1 MSKAKKKV
9 RWDDPALTR
18 LFRYALPYKWQLVMA
33 SIWIVGAA
41 SMSSLTATLLGKL
54 TDLGFYEKEP
64 WVIVAAPATL
74 IGVTLLYAVSTVMST
89 YLLTK
94 ISQSMLVT
102 LRTELFARI
111 LHWPFSNY
119 QSHST
124 GLVCSKFVN
133 EANIALGGAVSA
145 AIILVRDSLQIIA
158 LFAVLFWQNWQLTLV
173 ALVVGPVGALIMR
186 AISQRTKRIVKA
198 SQAAIAGILSRVQES
213 YKAERLVK
221 ISDTYDFEMDRFR
234 PINQKIRRTEL
245 KRQIMQ
251 GLGTPVTQVIT
262 MSGVAVVVAYALF
275 EAQAGRLTIGE
286 FITFL
291 SAMMLLMP
299 PLQHLAGLNA
309 TFASIS
315 VAAKSIFDTMD
326 EAVEDDK
333 GTVELKDVKGAI
345 EFKDV
350 HLTYPG
356 TTREAIKGVTFSVR
370 PGEHVALVGLSGSG
384 KSSMVNL
391 VPRFWSVT
399 SGAVTVD
406 GVNVEDCTLTSL
418 RNHIAVV
425 SQNVILFDTTIRENI
440 AYGMP
445 EVSEAAIEKAVEAAA
460 LTEVVAALP
469 KGLDTP
475 VGEAGGLLS
484 GGQKQRISIARA
496 LLKDAPI
503 LILDEATSALDSE
516 SENQIKEALET
527 LMRGR
532 TCLTVAHRL
541 STIDRADRIVVMQY
555 GVIVEEGTPAELL
568 AKGGAY
574 ARMVRLQTGV
584 GRECCNFPDNK
595 KASKNTL

>member
-1 MSKAKKKV
+1 MKSLKSF
-9 RWDDPALTR
+9 WTDFDPALKR
-18 LFRYALPYKWQLVMA
+18 LIRYAAPYKGMMA
-33 SIWIVGAA
+33 FAALWMVGAA
-41 SMSSLTATLLGKL
+41 SMSSLAATLLGKL
-54 TDLGFYEKEP
+54 TDLGFYEQQA
-64 WVIVAAPATL
+64 WVIAAAPAAL

-89 YLLTK
+89 YVMTK

-102 LRTELFARI
+102 LRTELFAKI
-111 LHWPFSNY
+111 LHWPFANY
-119 QSHST
+119 QTHTT

-145 AIILVRDSLQIIA
+145 AIILVRDSLQIVA

-173 ALVVGPVGALIMR
+173 ALVVGPVGAFIMR

-299 PLQHLAGLNA
+299 PLQHLAGWNA

-315 VAAKSIFDTMD
+315 AAAKSIFDTMD

-356 TTREAIKGVTFSVR
+356 TTKEAIKGVTLSVR

-391 VPRFWSVT
+391 VPRFWRVT

-406 GVNVEDCTLTSL
+406 GVNVEDCTLANL
-418 RNHIAVV
+418 RDHIAVV
-425 SQNVILFDTTIRENI
+425 SQNVILFDVTIRENI
-440 AYGMP
+440 AYGMTH
-445 EVSEAAIEKAVEAAA
+445 VTDEAVQKAVESAA
-460 LTEVVAALP
+460 LTDVIAALP
-469 KGLDTP
+469 QGLDTP
-475 VGEAGGLLS
+475 VGEAGSLLS

-496 LLKDAPI
+496 LLKNAPI

-527 LMRGR
+527 LMKGR

-541 STIDRADRIVVMQY
+541 STIDRADRIVVMKDR
-555 GVIVEEGTPAELL
+555 GIVEEGTPAELM
-568 AKGGAY
+568 AKDGAY
-574 ARMVRLQTGV
+574 ARMVRLQTGAV
-584 GRECCNFPDNK
+584 TE
-595 KASKNTL
+595 

>member
-1 MSKAKKKV
+1 MSKTKKKV

-33 SIWIVGAA
+33 SVWIVGAA

-64 WVIVAAPATL
+64 WVIAAAPATL

-111 LHWPFSNY
+111 LHWPFANY

-326 EAVEDDK
+326 EAVEEDK
-333 GTVELKDVKGAI
+333 GTVELKNVKGAI

-440 AYGMP
+440 AYGLSHVLD
-445 EVSEAAIEKAVEAAA
+445 EAIEKAVEAAA
-460 LTEVVAALP
+460 LTDVIAALP
-469 KGLDTP
+469 QGLDTP

-527 LMRGR
+527 LMKGR

-541 STIDRADRIVVMQY
+541 STIDRADRIVVMKD
-555 GVIVEEGTPAELL
+555 GRIVEEGTPAELM
-568 AKGGAY
+568 AKDGAY
-574 ARMVRLQTGV
+574 AKMVRLQTG
-584 GRECCNFPDNK
+584 NK
-595 KASKNTL
+595 N

>member
-1 MSKAKKKV
+1 MSKTKKKV

-33 SIWIVGAA
+33 TIWIVGAA
-41 SMSSLTATLLGKL
+41 SMSSLAATLLGRL

-64 WVIVAAPATL
+64 WVIAAAPATL

-111 LHWPFSNY
+111 LHWPFANY

-124 GLVCSKFVN
+124 GVVCSKFVN

-356 TTREAIKGVTFSVR
+356 TTREAIKGVTLSVR

-445 EVSEAAIEKAVEAAA
+445 EVSEAAIEKAMEAAA

-541 STIDRADRIVVMQY
+541 STIDRADRIVVMQD

-574 ARMVRLQTGV
+574 ARMVRLQV
-584 GRECCNFPDNK
+584 GMQGRTSE
-595 KASKNTL
+595 S

>member
-54 TDLGFYEKEP
+54 TDLGFYEKES
-64 WVIVAAPATL
+64 WVIAAAPATL

-111 LHWPFSNY
+111 LHWPFANY

-145 AIILVRDSLQIIA
+145 AIILVRDSMQIIA

-173 ALVVGPVGALIMR
+173 ALVVGSVGALIMR

-234 PINQKIRRTEL
+234 TINQKIRRTEL

-326 EAVEDDK
+326 EAVEEDK
-333 GTVELKDVKGAI
+333 GTVELKNVKGAI

-356 TTREAIKGVTFSVR
+356 TTREAIKGVTLSVR
-370 PGEHVALVGLSGSG
+370 SGEHVALVGLSGSG

-425 SQNVILFDTTIRENI
+425 SQNVILFDTTVRENI

-445 EVSEAAIEKAVEAAA
+445 EASEAAIEKAVEAAA
-460 LTEVVAALP
+460 LAEVVAALP

-541 STIDRADRIVVMQY
+541 STIDRADRIVVMQD

-584 GRECCNFPDNK
+584 GREC
-595 KASKNTL
+595 

>member
-33 SIWIVGAA
+33 SVWIVGAA

-54 TDLGFYEKEP
+54 TDLGFYEKES
-64 WVIVAAPATL
+64 WVIAAAPATL

-111 LHWPFSNY
+111 LHWPFANY

-326 EAVEDDK
+326 EAVEEDK
-333 GTVELKDVKGAI
+333 GTVELKNVKGAI

-356 TTREAIKGVTFSVR
+356 TTREVIKGVTLSVR

-406 GVNVEDCTLTSL
+406 GVNVEDCTLASL
-418 RNHIAVV
+418 RDHIAVV
-425 SQNVILFDTTIRENI
+425 SQNVILFDTTVRENI

-460 LTEVVAALP
+460 LTDVVAALP

-516 SENQIKEALET
+516 SENQIKEALEL
-527 LMRGR
+527 LMKGR

-541 STIDRADRIVVMQY
+541 STIDRADRIVVMQD

-574 ARMVRLQTGV
+574 ARMVRLQTGNAV
-584 GRECCNFPDNK
+584 LN
-595 KASKNTL
+595 

>member
-33 SIWIVGAA
+33 SVWIVGAA

-54 TDLGFYEKEP
+54 TDLGFYEKES
-64 WVIVAAPATL
+64 WVIAAAPATL

-94 ISQSMLVT
+94 ISQSILVT

-111 LHWPFSNY
+111 LHWPFANY

-245 KRQIMQ
+245 KRQVMQ

-326 EAVEDDK
+326 EAVEEDK
-333 GTVELKDVKGAI
+333 GTVELKNVKGAI

-350 HLTYPG
+350 RLTYPG
-356 TTREAIKGVTFSVR
+356 TTREAIKGVTLSVR

-425 SQNVILFDTTIRENI
+425 SQNVILFDTTIHENI

-445 EVSEAAIEKAVEAAA
+445 EVSEEAIEKAVEAAA

-516 SENQIKEALET
+516 SENQIKETLET
-527 LMRGR
+527 LMKGR

-541 STIDRADRIVVMQY
+541 STIDRADRIVVMQD

-574 ARMVRLQTGV
+574 ARMVRLQTGNRV
-584 GRECCNFPDNK
+584 
-595 KASKNTL
+595 

>member
-41 SMSSLTATLLGKL
+41 SMSSLTATLLGRL
-54 TDLGFYEKEP
+54 TDLGFYEKES
-64 WVIVAAPATL
+64 WVIAAAPATL

-94 ISQSMLVT
+94 ISQSILVT

-111 LHWPFSNY
+111 LHWPFANY

-326 EAVEDDK
+326 EAVEEDK
-333 GTVELKDVKGAI
+333 GTVELKNVKGAI

-356 TTREAIKGVTFSVR
+356 TTREAIKGVTLSVR

-391 VPRFWSVT
+391 VPRFWRVS

-406 GVNVEDCTLTSL
+406 GVNVEDCTLASL
-418 RNHIAVV
+418 RDHIAVV
-425 SQNVILFDTTIRENI
+425 SQNVILFDTTVRENI

-460 LTEVVAALP
+460 LTDVVAALP

-516 SENQIKEALET
+516 SENQIKEALEL
-527 LMRGR
+527 LMKGR

-541 STIDRADRIVVMQY
+541 STIDRADWIVVMQD
-555 GVIVEEGTPAELL
+555 GVIVEEGAPEELL

-574 ARMVRLQTGV
+574 ARMVRLQV
-584 GRECCNFPDNK
+584 GMQGRTSE
-595 KASKNTL
+595 S

>member
-54 TDLGFYEKEP
+54 TDLGFYEKES
-64 WVIVAAPATL
+64 WVIAAAPATL

-326 EAVEDDK
+326 EAVEEDK
-333 GTVELKDVKGAI
+333 GTVELKNVKGAI

-356 TTREAIKGVTFSVR
+356 TTREAIKGVTLSVR

-399 SGAVTVD
+399 SGVVTVD
-406 GVNVEDCTLTSL
+406 GINVEDCTLTSL

-425 SQNVILFDTTIRENI
+425 SQNVILFDATIRENI

-496 LLKDAPI
+496 LLKDTPI

-527 LMRGR
+527 LMKGR

-541 STIDRADRIVVMQY
+541 ATIDRADRIVVMKD
-555 GVIVEEGTPAELL
+555 GMIVEEGTPAELM
-568 AKGGAY
+568 AKDGAY
-574 ARMVRLQTGV
+574 ARMVRLQTGT
-584 GRECCNFPDNK
+584 ECVRGC
-595 KASKNTL
+595 

>member
-33 SIWIVGAA
+33 SVWIVGAA

-54 TDLGFYEKEP
+54 TDLGFYEKES
-64 WVIVAAPATL
+64 WVIAAAPATL

-111 LHWPFSNY
+111 LHWPFANY

-221 ISDTYDFEMDRFR
+221 INDTYDFEMDRFR
-234 PINQKIRRTEL
+234 PINRKIRRTEL

-291 SAMMLLMP
+291 SAMLLLMP

-315 VAAKSIFDTMD
+315 VAARSIFGTMD
-326 EAVEDDK
+326 EAVEEDK
-333 GTVELKDVKGAI
+333 GTVELKNVKGAI

-356 TTREAIKGVTFSVR
+356 TTREAIKGVTLSVR

-425 SQNVILFDTTIRENI
+425 SQNVILFDTTVRENI

-445 EVSEAAIEKAVEAAA
+445 KVSEAAIEKAVEAAA

-475 VGEAGGLLS
+475 VGEAGSLLS

-516 SENQIKEALET
+516 SENQIKEALEM
-527 LMRGR
+527 LMKGR

-541 STIDRADRIVVMQY
+541 STIDRADRIVVMQD

-568 AKGGAY
+568 AKGGEY
-574 ARMVRLQTGV
+574 ARMVRLQTGLSLT
-584 GRECCNFPDNK
+584 C
-595 KASKNTL
+595 

>member
-64 WVIVAAPATL
+64 WVIAAAPATL

-111 LHWPFSNY
+111 LHWPFANY

-350 HLTYPG
+350 RLTYPG
-356 TTREAIKGVTFSVR
+356 TTREAIKGVTLSVR

-406 GVNVEDCTLTSL
+406 GVNVEDCTLASL

-440 AYGMP
+440 TYGMP
-445 EVSEAAIEKAVEAAA
+445 EVSEAAIEKAMEAAA

-541 STIDRADRIVVMQY
+541 STIDRADRIVVMQD

-584 GRECCNFPDNK
+584 GREC
-595 KASKNTL
+595 

>member
-1 MSKAKKKV
+1 MSKVKKKV

-18 LFRYALPYKWQLVMA
+18 LFRYALPYKWQLALA
-33 SIWIVGAA
+33 SVWILGAA

-54 TDLGFYEKEP
+54 TDLGFYEQQP
-64 WVIVAAPATL
+64 WVIAAAPATL

-94 ISQSMLVT
+94 ISQSILVT

-111 LHWPFSNY
+111 LHWPFANY

-186 AISQRTKRIVKA
+186 VISQRTKRIVKA

-356 TTREAIKGVTFSVR
+356 TTREAIKGVTLSVR

-406 GVNVEDCTLTSL
+406 GVNVEDCTLASL

-516 SENQIKEALET
+516 SESQIKEALET

-541 STIDRADRIVVMQY
+541 STIDRADRIVVMQD

-574 ARMVRLQTGV
+574 AWMVRLQTGV
-584 GRECCNFPDNK
+584 GREC
-595 KASKNTL
+595 

>member
-33 SIWIVGAA
+33 SVWIVGAA

-64 WVIVAAPATL
+64 WVIAAAPATL

-111 LHWPFSNY
+111 LHWPFANY

-186 AISQRTKRIVKA
+186 GISQRTKRIVKA

-251 GLGTPVTQVIT
+251 GFGTPVTQVIT

-326 EAVEDDK
+326 EAVEEDK
-333 GTVELKDVKGAI
+333 GTVELKNVKGAI

-356 TTREAIKGVTFSVR
+356 TTREAIKGVTLSVR

-406 GVNVEDCTLTSL
+406 GVNVEDCTLASL
-418 RNHIAVV
+418 RDHIAVV

-516 SENQIKEALET
+516 SENQIKEALEM

-541 STIDRADRIVVMQY
+541 STIDRADRIVVMQD

-574 ARMVRLQTGV
+574 ARMVRLQTGIAEV
-584 GRECCNFPDNK
+584 
-595 KASKNTL
+595 KN

>member
-33 SIWIVGAA
+33 SVWIVGAA

-54 TDLGFYEKEP
+54 TDLGFYEKES
-64 WVIVAAPATL
+64 WVIAAAPATL

-111 LHWPFSNY
+111 LHWPFANY

-221 ISDTYDFEMDRFR
+221 ISGTYDFEMDRFR

-245 KRQIMQ
+245 KRQVMQ

-326 EAVEDDK
+326 EAVEEDK
-333 GTVELKDVKGAI
+333 GTVELKDVRGAI

-356 TTREAIKGVTFSVR
+356 TTREAIKGVTLSVR

-406 GVNVEDCTLTSL
+406 GVNVEDCTLASL
-418 RNHIAVV
+418 RDHIAVV

-541 STIDRADRIVVMQY
+541 STIDRADRIVVMQD

-584 GRECCNFPDNK
+584 GREC
-595 KASKNTL
+595 

>member
-54 TDLGFYEKEP
+54 TDLGFYEKES
-64 WVIVAAPATL
+64 WVIAAAPATL

-94 ISQSMLVT
+94 ISQSILVT

-111 LHWPFSNY
+111 LHWPFANY

-234 PINQKIRRTEL
+234 SINQKIRRTEL
-245 KRQIMQ
+245 KRQVMQ

-333 GTVELKDVKGAI
+333 GTVELKDIKGAI

-356 TTREAIKGVTFSVR
+356 TTREAIKGVTLSVR

-406 GVNVEDCTLTSL
+406 GVNVEDCTLASL

-527 LMRGR
+527 LMKGR

-541 STIDRADRIVVMQY
+541 STIDRADRIVVMQD

-584 GRECCNFPDNK
+584 GREC
-595 KASKNTL
+595 

>member
-33 SIWIVGAA
+33 FIWIVGAA

-64 WVIVAAPATL
+64 WVIAAAPATL

-326 EAVEDDK
+326 EAVEEDK
-333 GTVELKDVKGAI
+333 GTVELKNVKGAI

-356 TTREAIKGVTFSVR
+356 TTREAIKGVTLSVR

-516 SENQIKEALET
+516 SENQIKEALEM
-527 LMRGR
+527 LMKGR

-541 STIDRADRIVVMQY
+541 STIDRADRIVVMQD

-568 AKGGAY
+568 AKGGVY
-574 ARMVRLQTGV
+574 ARMVRLQMG
-584 GRECCNFPDNK
+584 K
-595 KASKNTL
+595 

>member
-9 RWDDPALTR
+9 RWDDPELTR

-54 TDLGFYEKEP
+54 TDLGFYEKES
-64 WVIVAAPATL
+64 WVIAAAPATL

-94 ISQSMLVT
+94 ISQSILVT

-111 LHWPFSNY
+111 LHWPFANY

-221 ISDTYDFEMDRFR
+221 ISDTYDFEMDRFS

-245 KRQIMQ
+245 KRQVMQ

-326 EAVEDDK
+326 EAVEEDK
-333 GTVELKDVKGAI
+333 GTVELKNVKGAI

-356 TTREAIKGVTFSVR
+356 TTREAIKGVTLSVR

-418 RNHIAVV
+418 RDHIAVV
-425 SQNVILFDTTIRENI
+425 SQNVILFDTTVRENI
-440 AYGMP
+440 TYGMP

-469 KGLDTP
+469 KGLDTL

-516 SENQIKEALET
+516 SENQIKEALEM
-527 LMRGR
+527 LMKGR

-541 STIDRADRIVVMQY
+541 STIDRADRIVVMKD
-555 GVIVEEGTPAELL
+555 GGIVEEGTPAELL
-568 AKGGAY
+568 AKDGAY
-574 ARMVRLQTGV
+574 ARMVRLQTGTT
-584 GRECCNFPDNK
+584 GY
-595 KASKNTL
+595 T

>member
-1 MSKAKKKV
+1 MSKTKKKV

-41 SMSSLTATLLGKL
+41 SMSSLTATLLGRL
-54 TDLGFYEKEP
+54 TDLGFYEKES
-64 WVIVAAPATL
+64 WVIAAAPATL

-94 ISQSMLVT
+94 ISQSILVT

-111 LHWPFSNY
+111 LHWPFANY

-198 SQAAIAGILSRVQES
+198 SQSAIAGILSRVQES

-350 HLTYPG
+350 RLTYPG
-356 TTREAIKGVTFSVR
+356 TTREAIKGVTLSVR

-406 GVNVEDCTLTSL
+406 GVNVEDCSLTSL

-425 SQNVILFDTTIRENI
+425 SQNVILFDTTVRENI

-445 EVSEAAIEKAVEAAA
+445 EVSEEAIEKAVEAAA
-460 LTEVVAALP
+460 LTDVVAALP

-527 LMRGR
+527 LMKGR

>member
-1 MSKAKKKV
+1 MKSLKSF
-9 RWDDPALTR
+9 WTDFDPALKR
-18 LFRYALPYKWQLVMA
+18 LIRYAAPYKGMMA
-33 SIWIVGAA
+33 FAALWMVGAA

-54 TDLGFYEKEP
+54 TDLGFYEQQA
-64 WVIVAAPATL
+64 WVIAAAPAAL

-89 YLLTK
+89 YVMTK

-102 LRTELFARI
+102 LRTELFAKI
-111 LHWPFSNY
+111 LHWPFANY
-119 QSHST
+119 QTHTT

-145 AIILVRDSLQIIA
+145 AIILVRDSLQIVA

-173 ALVVGPVGALIMR
+173 ACVVGPVGALILR
-186 AISQRTKRIVKA
+186 AISRRTRKIVKD

-221 ISDTYDFEMDRFR
+221 ISDTYDFEMERFK
-234 PINQKIRRTEL
+234 PINKKIRQTEL

-251 GLGTPVTQVIT
+251 GLGTPVTQIVT

-291 SAMMLLMP
+291 SAMLLLMP

-315 VAAKSIFDTMD
+315 VAAQSIFDTMD
-326 EAVEDDK
+326 EPIENDR
-333 GTVELKDVKGAI
+333 GTVELKNVKGEI
-345 EFKDV
+345 GFDNV

-356 TTREAIKGVTFSVR
+356 TTTEAIKGVSLTVK

-391 VPRFWSVT
+391 VPRFWNVT
-399 SGAVTVD
+399 EGKVTVD
-406 GVNVEDCTLTSL
+406 GVNVNDCTLTSL
-418 RNHIAVV
+418 RDNIAIV
-425 SQNVILFDTTIRENI
+425 SQDVILFDTTIRENI
-440 AYGMP
+440 AYGFP
-445 EVSEAAIEKAVEAAA
+445 NATDEAVQRAADAAA
-460 LTEVVAALP
+460 LTEVWAQLP

-496 LLKDAPI
+496 LLKNAPI

-516 SENQIKEALET
+516 SENRIKEALET
-527 LMRGR
+527 LMQGR

-541 STIDRADRIVVMQY
+541 STIDRADRIVVMNQ
-555 GVIVEEGTPAELL
+555 GTVVEMGTPAELL

-574 ARMVRLQTGV
+574 AHMVRLQTGAV
-584 GRECCNFPDNK
+584 AEQGGR
-595 KASKNTL
+595 

>member
-54 TDLGFYEKEP
+54 TDLGFYEKES
-64 WVIVAAPATL
+64 WVIAAAPATL

-94 ISQSMLVT
+94 ISQSILVT

-111 LHWPFSNY
+111 LHWPFANY

-213 YKAERLVK
+213 YKVERLVK

-326 EAVEDDK
+326 EAVEEDK
-333 GTVELKDVKGAI
+333 GTVELKNVKGAI

-356 TTREAIKGVTFSVR
+356 TTREAIKGVTLSVL

-406 GVNVEDCTLTSL
+406 GVDVEDCTLTSL

-475 VGEAGGLLS
+475 VGEAGGILS

-527 LMRGR
+527 LMKGR

-541 STIDRADRIVVMQY
+541 STIDHADRIVVMQD
-555 GVIVEEGTPAELL
+555 GVIVEEGTPAELME
-568 AKGGAY
+568 KGGAY
-574 ARMVRLQTGV
+574 ARMVRLQTG
-584 GRECCNFPDNK
+584 RSIYF
-595 KASKNTL
+595 

>member
-1 MSKAKKKV
+1 MSKVKKKV

-18 LFRYALPYKWQLVMA
+18 LFRYALPYKWQLALA
-33 SIWIVGAA
+33 SVWILGAA

-54 TDLGFYEKEP
+54 TDLGFYEQQP
-64 WVIVAAPATL
+64 WVIAAAPATL

-94 ISQSMLVT
+94 ISQSILVT
-102 LRTELFARI
+102 LRTELFGRI
-111 LHWPFSNY
+111 LHWPFAAY
-119 QSHST
+119 QSHPT

-173 ALVVGPVGALIMR
+173 ALIVGPVGALIMR
-186 AISQRTKRIVKA
+186 AISQRTKRIVRE
-198 SQAAIAGILSRVQES
+198 SQSAIAGILSRVQES

-221 ISDTYDFEMDRFR
+221 ISDTYDFEMARFR
-234 PINQKIRRTEL
+234 PINQKIRQTEL

-356 TTREAIKGVTFSVR
+356 TTKEAIKGVTLSVR

-391 VPRFWSVT
+391 VPRFWRVT

-406 GVNVEDCTLTSL
+406 GVNVEDCTLASL
-418 RNHIAVV
+418 RDHIAVV
-425 SQNVILFDTTIRENI
+425 SQNVILFDATIRENI
-440 AYGMP
+440 AYGLP
-445 EVSEAAIEKAVEAAA
+445 HVTDEAMQKAVESAA
-460 LTEVVAALP
+460 LTDVIAALP
-469 KGLDTP
+469 QGLDTP
-475 VGEAGGLLS
+475 VGEAGSLLS

-496 LLKDAPI
+496 LLKNAPI

-527 LMRGR
+527 LMQGR
-532 TCLTVAHRL
+532 TCLTVTHRL
-541 STIDRADRIVVMQY
+541 STIDRADRIVVMKD
-555 GVIVEEGTPAELL
+555 GGLWKRGRRWSSSRR
-568 AKGGAY
+568 KGFMQEWWDC
-574 ARMVRLQTGV
+574 RW
-584 GRECCNFPDNK
+584 ENDEN
-595 KASKNTL
+595 

>member
-1 MSKAKKKV
+1 MSKEKKKV

-33 SIWIVGAA
+33 SVWIVGAA

-54 TDLGFYEKEP
+54 TDLGFYEKES
-64 WVIVAAPATL
+64 WVIAAAPATL

-111 LHWPFSNY
+111 LHWPFANY

-124 GLVCSKFVN
+124 GVVCSKFVN

-186 AISQRTKRIVKA
+186 VISQRTKRIVKA

-234 PINQKIRRTEL
+234 PVNQKIRRTEL

-326 EAVEDDK
+326 EAVEEDK
-333 GTVELKDVKGAI
+333 GTVELKDVRGAI

-356 TTREAIKGVTFSVR
+356 TTREAIKGVTLSVR

-391 VPRFWSVT
+391 VPRFWRVS

-406 GVNVEDCTLTSL
+406 GVNVEDCTLASL

-527 LMRGR
+527 LMKGR

-541 STIDRADRIVVMQY
+541 STIDRADRIVVMQD
-555 GVIVEEGTPAELL
+555 GVIVEEGAPAELL

-584 GRECCNFPDNK
+584 GREC
-595 KASKNTL
+595 

>member
-33 SIWIVGAA
+33 SVWIVGAA

-64 WVIVAAPATL
+64 WVIAAAPATL

-111 LHWPFSNY
+111 LHWPFANY

-326 EAVEDDK
+326 EAVEEDK
-333 GTVELKDVKGAI
+333 GTVELQDVKGAI

-350 HLTYPG
+350 RLTYPG
-356 TTREAIKGVTFSVR
+356 TTREAIKGVTLSVL

-406 GVNVEDCTLTSL
+406 GVNVEDCTLASL

-425 SQNVILFDTTIRENI
+425 SQNVILFDTTVRENI

-516 SENQIKEALET
+516 SENQIKEALEM
-527 LMRGR
+527 LMKGR

-541 STIDRADRIVVMQY
+541 STIDRADRIVVMQD
-555 GVIVEEGTPAELL
+555 GEIVEEGAPAELL

-574 ARMVRLQTGV
+574 ARMVRLQMG
-584 GRECCNFPDNK
+584 K
-595 KASKNTL
+595 

>member
-1 MSKAKKKV
+1 MSKTKKKV

-41 SMSSLTATLLGKL
+41 SMSSLTATLLGRL
-54 TDLGFYEKEP
+54 TDLGFYEKES
-64 WVIVAAPATL
+64 WVIAAAPATL
-74 IGVTLLYAVSTVMST
+74 IGVMLLYAVSTVMST

-94 ISQSMLVT
+94 ISQSILVT

-111 LHWPFSNY
+111 LHWPFANY

-198 SQAAIAGILSRVQES
+198 SQSAIAGILSRVQES

-333 GTVELKDVKGAI
+333 GTVELKDIKGAI

-356 TTREAIKGVTFSVR
+356 TTREAIKGVTLSVR

-406 GVNVEDCTLTSL
+406 GVNVEDCTLASL

-475 VGEAGGLLS
+475 VGEAGSLLS

-516 SENQIKEALET
+516 SENQIKEALEI
-527 LMRGR
+527 LMKGR

-541 STIDRADRIVVMQY
+541 STIDRADRIVVMQD

-584 GRECCNFPDNK
+584 SREC
-595 KASKNTL
+595 

>member
-9 RWDDPALTR
+9 RWNDPALTR

-41 SMSSLTATLLGKL
+41 SMSSLTATLLGRL
-54 TDLGFYEKEP
+54 TDLGFYEKEF
-64 WVIVAAPATL
+64 WVIAAAPATL

-111 LHWPFSNY
+111 LHWPFANY

-245 KRQIMQ
+245 KRQVMQ
-251 GLGTPVTQVIT
+251 GLGTPVTQIIT

-326 EAVEDDK
+326 EAVEEDK
-333 GTVELKDVKGAI
+333 GTVELKNVKGAI

-356 TTREAIKGVTFSVR
+356 TTREAIKGVTLSVR

-406 GVNVEDCTLTSL
+406 GVDVEDCTLTSL

-425 SQNVILFDTTIRENI
+425 SQNVILFDTTVRENI

-469 KGLDTP
+469 QGLDTP

-527 LMRGR
+527 LMKGR

-541 STIDRADRIVVMQY
+541 STIDRADRIVVMQD
-555 GVIVEEGTPAELL
+555 GVIVEEGTPAELM

-584 GRECCNFPDNK
+584 GREC
-595 KASKNTL
+595 

>member
-64 WVIVAAPATL
+64 WVIAAAPATL

-186 AISQRTKRIVKA
+186 AISRRTKRIVKA

-326 EAVEDDK
+326 EAVEEDK
-333 GTVELKDVKGAI
+333 GTVELKNVKGAI

-356 TTREAIKGVTFSVR
+356 TTREAIKGVTLSVR
-370 PGEHVALVGLSGSG
+370 PGEHVAVVGLSGSG

-406 GVNVEDCTLTSL
+406 GVNVEDCTLASL
-418 RNHIAVV
+418 RDHIAVV
-425 SQNVILFDTTIRENI
+425 SQNVILFDTTVRENI

-460 LTEVVAALP
+460 LTEVVEALP

-527 LMRGR
+527 LMKGR

-541 STIDRADRIVVMQY
+541 STIDRADRIVVMQD
-555 GVIVEEGTPAELL
+555 GVIVEEGMPAELME
-568 AKGGAY
+568 KGGAY
-574 ARMVRLQTGV
+574 ARMVRLQTGIAEV
-584 GRECCNFPDNK
+584 
-595 KASKNTL
+595 KN

>member
-41 SMSSLTATLLGKL
+41 SMSSLTATLLGRL
-54 TDLGFYEKEP
+54 TDLGFYEKES
-64 WVIVAAPATL
+64 WVIAAAPATL

-111 LHWPFSNY
+111 LHWPFANY

-221 ISDTYDFEMDRFR
+221 ISDTYDFEMNRFR

-326 EAVEDDK
+326 EAVEEDK
-333 GTVELKDVKGAI
+333 GTVELKNVKGAI

-356 TTREAIKGVTFSVR
+356 TTREAIKGVTLSVR

-406 GVNVEDCTLTSL
+406 GVNVEDCTLASL

-425 SQNVILFDTTIRENI
+425 SQNVILFDTTVRENI

-445 EVSEAAIEKAVEAAA
+445 EVSEEAIEKAVEAAA

-516 SENQIKEALET
+516 SENQIKEALEM
-527 LMRGR
+527 LMKGR

-541 STIDRADRIVVMQY
+541 STIDHADRIVVMQD
-555 GVIVEEGTPAELL
+555 GEIVEEGAPAELL

-584 GRECCNFPDNK
+584 GREC
-595 KASKNTL
+595 

>member
-1 MSKAKKKV
+1 MSKTKKKV

-54 TDLGFYEKEP
+54 TDLGFYEQQP
-64 WVIVAAPATL
+64 WVIAAAPATL

-245 KRQIMQ
+245 KRQVMQ

-326 EAVEDDK
+326 EAVEEDK
-333 GTVELKDVKGAI
+333 GTVELKNVKGAI

-356 TTREAIKGVTFSVR
+356 TTREAIKGVTLSVR

-391 VPRFWSVT
+391 VPRFWRVS

-406 GVNVEDCTLTSL
+406 GVNVEDCTLASL

-440 AYGMP
+440 AYGVP

-460 LTEVVAALP
+460 LTDVVAALP

-527 LMRGR
+527 LMQGR

-541 STIDRADRIVVMQY
+541 STIDRADRIVVMNQ
-555 GVIVEEGTPAELL
+555 GTVVEMGTPAELL
-568 AKGGAY
+568 AKGGTY
-574 ARMVRLQTGV
+574 AHMVRLQTGAV
-584 GRECCNFPDNK
+584 GLILDLYEN
-595 KASKNTL
+595 NTRKDRL

>member
-54 TDLGFYEKEP
+54 TDLGFYEKES
-64 WVIVAAPATL
+64 WVIAAAPATL

-111 LHWPFSNY
+111 LHWPFANY

-234 PINQKIRRTEL
+234 TINQKIRRTEL

-356 TTREAIKGVTFSVR
+356 TTREAIKGVTLSVR
-370 PGEHVALVGLSGSG
+370 SGEHVALVGLSGSG

-391 VPRFWSVT
+391 VPRFWRVS

-425 SQNVILFDTTIRENI
+425 SQNVILFDTTVRENI

-445 EVSEAAIEKAVEAAA
+445 EASEAAIEKAVEAAA
-460 LTEVVAALP
+460 LAEVVAALP

-475 VGEAGGLLS
+475 VGEAGSLLS

-516 SENQIKEALET
+516 SENQIKEALEI
-527 LMRGR
+527 LMKGR

-541 STIDRADRIVVMQY
+541 STIDRADRIVVMQD
-555 GVIVEEGTPAELL
+555 GVIVEEGTPVELL
-568 AKGGAY
+568 ARGGAY
-574 ARMVRLQTGV
+574 ARMVRLQRG
-584 GRECCNFPDNK
+584 NIKDN
-595 KASKNTL
+595 

>member
-64 WVIVAAPATL
+64 WVIAAAPATL

-111 LHWPFSNY
+111 LHWPFANY

-326 EAVEDDK
+326 EAVEEDK
-333 GTVELKDVKGAI
+333 GTVELKNVKGAI

-356 TTREAIKGVTFSVR
+356 TTREAIKGVTLSVR
-370 PGEHVALVGLSGSG
+370 SGEHVALVGLSGSG

-399 SGAVTVD
+399 SGVVTVD
-406 GVNVEDCTLTSL
+406 GVNVEDCTLASL

-425 SQNVILFDTTIRENI
+425 SQNVILFDTTVRENI

-460 LTEVVAALP
+460 LKEVVAALP
-469 KGLDTP
+469 QGLDTP

-541 STIDRADRIVVMQY
+541 STIDRADRIVVMQD

-574 ARMVRLQTGV
+574 ARMVSLQTGV
-584 GRECCNFPDNK
+584 GREC
-595 KASKNTL
+595 

>member
-54 TDLGFYEKEP
+54 TDLGFYEQQP
-64 WVIVAAPATL
+64 WVIAAAPATL

-94 ISQSMLVT
+94 ISQSILVT
-102 LRTELFARI
+102 LRTELFGRI
-111 LHWPFSNY
+111 LHWPFAAY
-119 QSHST
+119 QSHPT

-173 ALVVGPVGALIMR
+173 ALIVGPVGALIMR
-186 AISQRTKRIVKA
+186 AISQRTKRIVRE
-198 SQAAIAGILSRVQES
+198 SQSAIAGILSRVQES

-245 KRQIMQ
+245 KRQVMQ

-326 EAVEDDK
+326 EAVEEDK
-333 GTVELKDVKGAI
+333 GTVELKNVKGAI

-356 TTREAIKGVTFSVR
+356 TTREAIKGVTLSVR

-391 VPRFWSVT
+391 VPRFWRVS

-406 GVNVEDCTLTSL
+406 GVNVEDCTLASL

-440 AYGMP
+440 AYGVSK
-445 EVSEAAIEKAVEAAA
+445 VSEAAIEKAVEAAA
-460 LTEVVAALP
+460 LTDVVAALP

-527 LMRGR
+527 LMQGR

-541 STIDRADRIVVMQY
+541 STIDRADRIVVMNQ
-555 GVIVEEGTPAELL
+555 GTVVEMGTPAELL
-568 AKGGAY
+568 AKGGTY
-574 ARMVRLQTGV
+574 AHMVRLQTGAV
-584 GRECCNFPDNK
+584 EQGGDTFHRRCQVVK
-595 KASKNTL
+595 

>member
-1 MSKAKKKV
+1 MSKTKKKV

-33 SIWIVGAA
+33 SVWIVGAA

-54 TDLGFYEKEP
+54 TDLGFYEKES
-64 WVIVAAPATL
+64 WVIAAAPATL

-111 LHWPFSNY
+111 LHWPFANY

>member
-41 SMSSLTATLLGKL
+41 SMSSLTATLFGKL
-54 TDLGFYEKEP
+54 TDLGFYEKES
-64 WVIVAAPATL
+64 WVIAAAPATL

-111 LHWPFSNY
+111 LHWPFANY

-245 KRQIMQ
+245 KRQVMQ

-326 EAVEDDK
+326 EAVEEDK
-333 GTVELKDVKGAI
+333 GTVELKNVKGAI

-350 HLTYPG
+350 HLMYLG
-356 TTREAIKGVTFSVR
+356 TTREAIKGVTLSVR

-406 GVNVEDCTLTSL
+406 GVNVKDCTLTSL

-425 SQNVILFDTTIRENI
+425 SQNVILFDTTVRENI
-440 AYGMP
+440 VYGMP
-445 EVSEAAIEKAVEAAA
+445 GVSEAAIEKAVKAAA

-541 STIDRADRIVVMQY
+541 STIDRADRIVVMQD

-584 GRECCNFPDNK
+584 GREC
-595 KASKNTL
+595 

>member
-18 LFRYALPYKWQLVMA
+18 LFRYAMPYKWQLVMA
-33 SIWIVGAA
+33 SVWIVGAA

-64 WVIVAAPATL
+64 WVIAAAPATL

-111 LHWPFSNY
+111 LHWPFANY

-356 TTREAIKGVTFSVR
+356 TTREAIKGVTLSVR

-460 LTEVVAALP
+460 LTDVVAALP

-516 SENQIKEALET
+516 SENQIKEALEL
-527 LMRGR
+527 LMKGR

-541 STIDRADRIVVMQY
+541 STIDRADRIVVMQD

-574 ARMVRLQTGV
+574 ARMVRLQTG
-584 GRECCNFPDNK
+584 ENK
-595 KASKNTL
+595 CR

>member
-54 TDLGFYEKEP
+54 TDLGFYEKES
-64 WVIVAAPATL
+64 WVIAAAPATL

-94 ISQSMLVT
+94 ISQSILVT

-111 LHWPFSNY
+111 LHWPFANY

-198 SQAAIAGILSRVQES
+198 SQSAIAGILSRVQES

-326 EAVEDDK
+326 EAVEEDK
-333 GTVELKDVKGAI
+333 GTVELKNVKGAI

-356 TTREAIKGVTFSVR
+356 TTREAIKGVTLSVR
-370 PGEHVALVGLSGSG
+370 SGEHVALVGLSGSG

-425 SQNVILFDTTIRENI
+425 SQNVILFDTTVRENI

-460 LTEVVAALP
+460 LKEVVAALP
-469 KGLDTP
+469 QGLDTP

-532 TCLTVAHRL
+532 TCLTIAHRL
-541 STIDRADRIVVMQY
+541 STIDRADRIVVMQD
-555 GVIVEEGTPAELL
+555 GAIVEEGTPAELL

-584 GRECCNFPDNK
+584 GREC
-595 KASKNTL
+595 

>member
-41 SMSSLTATLLGKL
+41 SMSSLTATLLGQL

-64 WVIVAAPATL
+64 WVIAAAPATL

-94 ISQSMLVT
+94 ISQSILVT

-111 LHWPFSNY
+111 LHWPFANY

-326 EAVEDDK
+326 EAVEEDK

-356 TTREAIKGVTFSVR
+356 TTREAIKGVTLSVR

-391 VPRFWSVT
+391 VPRFWRVT

-406 GVNVEDCTLTSL
+406 GINVEDCTLTSL
-418 RNHIAVV
+418 RDHIAVV
-425 SQNVILFDTTIRENI
+425 SQNVILFDATIRENL
-440 AYGMP
+440 AYGLP
-445 EVSEAAIEKAVEAAA
+445 HVTDEAMQKAVESAA
-460 LTEVVAALP
+460 LTDVIAALP
-469 KGLDTP
+469 QGLDTP
-475 VGEAGGLLS
+475 VGEAGNLLS

-516 SENQIKEALET
+516 SENQIKEALEI
-527 LMRGR
+527 LMKGR

-541 STIDRADRIVVMQY
+541 STIDRADRIVVMQD

-584 GRECCNFPDNK
+584 SREC
-595 KASKNTL
+595 